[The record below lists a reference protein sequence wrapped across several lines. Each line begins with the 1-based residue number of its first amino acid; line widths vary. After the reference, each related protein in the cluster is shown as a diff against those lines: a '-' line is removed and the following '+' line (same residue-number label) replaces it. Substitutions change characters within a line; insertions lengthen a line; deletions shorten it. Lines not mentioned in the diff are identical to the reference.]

1 MAKKRSMNELRQ
13 TKDAHYVNPTF
24 NPGNYEDCTGDVKTG
39 TSAADTQVIAADG
52 VPLGNRRGYSEIDI
66 ETTKDL
72 IFNQLKNQLFDIM
85 FQAVNDEM
93 AKHEVFQ
100 AETYFTP
107 QGEEWFEDTW
117 FEFYH
122 EHHGDILSSI
132 MKDFTN

>member
-1 MAKKRSMNELRQ
+1 MAKTRTMNELRQ
-13 TKDAHYVNPTF
+13 EKTYGYRAPFGMTHE
-24 NPGNYEDCTGDVKTG
+24 EDKEEK
-39 TSAADTQVIAADG
+39 
-52 VPLGNRRGYSEIDI
+52 RRGYSEIDI

-93 AKHEVFQ
+93 SRHEVFK

-107 QGEEWFEDTW
+107 QGEEWFEDAW

-122 EHHGDILSSI
+122 EHHGDILGSI

>member
-1 MAKKRSMNELRQ
+1 MAKTRTMNELRQ
-13 TKDAHYVNPTF
+13 EKTYGYKAPFSMTHE
-24 NPGNYEDCTGDVKTG
+24 EDSDKSKTV
-39 TSAADTQVIAADG
+39 Q
-52 VPLGNRRGYSEIDI
+52 RGYSEIDI

-100 AETYFTP
+100 PETYLTP
-107 QGEEWFEDTW
+107 QGEEWFEDAW

-122 EHHGDILSSI
+122 EHHGDILGSI